1 MNLIQMQ
8 KLIIKVDKKYFRP
21 LDIDY
26 LRGDPKKAFKELNF
40 KLKYTFKMLVKDM
53 LDSDMIEAKKE
64 LSSKTLY

>member
-1 MNLIQMQ
+1 
-8 KLIIKVDKKYFRP
+8 VDKKYFRP
-21 LDIDY
+21 LDIEY

-53 LDSDMIEAKKE
+53 LDSDMIEAKSE